1 MRHTAAFRGEWITA
15 TDYADS
21 VPKFWITY
29 TNAARSRHTPFR
41 PDHSVPAN
49 EYELNGDW
57 LTFTSDSPDGVRR
70 QVLGVRN
77 QDVARIEW
85 IEDWQAAQRKVVES
99 EAYRRG
105 LGKTDEFDDR
115 FFPSTYAEDE
125 PIHIFIPGDRD
136 RWLPD
141 LIPRDRDGWVPERLW
156 GRLVALGLAYQLHL
170 LPLLAA
176 TTEPQ
181 FLNAEQVS
189 TLYDELLFLTRV
201 ARDELLADVVA
212 NVTTV
217 LLRAQLRNVAL
228 GIEGP

>member
-1 MRHTAAFRGEWITA
+1 M
-15 TDYADS
+15 
-21 VPKFWITY
+21 PKFWITY
-29 TNAARSRHTPFR
+29 TNAARSRHTPFK

-57 LTFTSDSPDGVRR
+57 LTFTSDSTDGVRQ
-70 QVLGVRN
+70 QVLAVRN

-85 IEDWQAAQRKVVES
+85 IEDWQAAQRKTVES

-105 LGKTDEFDDR
+105 LGVSDEFDDL
-115 FFPSTYAEDE
+115 FLSSTYAEDE
-125 PIHIFIPGDRD
+125 PIRIFIPGDRD
-136 RWLPD
+136 RRVPD
-141 LIPRDRDGWVPERLW
+141 FIPKDRDGWVPERLW

-189 TLYDELLFLTRV
+189 TLDDELQFLTRV
-201 ARDELLADVVA
+201 ARDELLAAVVDQ
-212 NVTTV
+212 VRTV
-217 LLRAQLRNVAL
+217 LLNAQQRSTEDDAL

>member
-1 MRHTAAFRGEWITA
+1 
-15 TDYADS
+15 

-29 TNAARSRHTPFR
+29 TNAARSRHTPFK

-57 LTFTSDSPDGVRR
+57 LTFTSDSTDGVRQ
-70 QVLGVRN
+70 QVLAVRN

-85 IEDWQAAQRKVVES
+85 IEDWQAAQRKTVES

-105 LGKTDEFDDR
+105 LGVSDEFDDL
-115 FFPSTYAEDE
+115 FLASTYAEDE
-125 PIHIFIPGDRD
+125 PIRIFIPGDRD
-136 RWLPD
+136 RRVPD
-141 LIPRDRDGWVPERLW
+141 FIPRDRDGWVPERLW

-181 FLNAEQVS
+181 FLNAQQVS
-189 TLYDELLFLTRV
+189 TLDDELQFLTRV
-201 ARDELLADVVA
+201 ARDELLAAVVDQFR
-212 NVTTV
+212 TV
-217 LLRAQLRNVAL
+217 LLDAQQRSTEDDAL

>member
-1 MRHTAAFRGEWITA
+1 
-15 TDYADS
+15 

-29 TNAARSRHTPFR
+29 TNAARSRHTPFK

-57 LTFTSDSPDGVRR
+57 LTFTSDSTDGVRQ
-70 QVLGVRN
+70 QVLAVRN

-85 IEDWQAAQRKVVES
+85 IEDWQAAQRKTVES

-105 LGKTDEFDDR
+105 LGVSDEFDDL
-115 FFPSTYAEDE
+115 FLASTYAEDE
-125 PIHIFIPGDRD
+125 PIRIFIPGDRD
-136 RWLPD
+136 RRVPD
-141 LIPRDRDGWVPERLW
+141 FIPRDRYGWVPERLW

-181 FLNAEQVS
+181 FLNAQQVS
-189 TLYDELLFLTRV
+189 TLDDELQFLTRV
-201 ARDELLADVVA
+201 ARDELLAAVVDQFR
-212 NVTTV
+212 TV
-217 LLRAQLRNVAL
+217 LLDAQQRSTEDDAL

>member
-1 MRHTAAFRGEWITA
+1 
-15 TDYADS
+15 

-29 TNAARSRHTPFR
+29 TNAARSRHTPFK

-57 LTFTSDSPDGVRR
+57 LTFTSDSTDGVRQ
-70 QVLGVRN
+70 QVLAVRN

-85 IEDWQAAQRKVVES
+85 IEDWQAAQRKTVES

-105 LGKTDEFDDR
+105 LGVSDEFDDL
-115 FFPSTYAEDE
+115 FLSSTYAEDE
-125 PIHIFIPGDRD
+125 PIRIFIPGDRD
-136 RWLPD
+136 RRVPD
-141 LIPRDRDGWVPERLW
+141 FIPKDRDGWVPERLW

-189 TLYDELLFLTRV
+189 TLDDELQFLTRV
-201 ARDELLADVVA
+201 ARDELLAAVVDQ
-212 NVTTV
+212 VRTV
-217 LLRAQLRNVAL
+217 LLNAQQRSTEDDAL

>member
-1 MRHTAAFRGEWITA
+1 M
-15 TDYADS
+15 
-21 VPKFWITY
+21 PKFWITY
-29 TNAARSRHTPFR
+29 TNAARSRHTPFK

-57 LTFTSDSPDGVRR
+57 LTFTSDSTDGVRQ
-70 QVLGVRN
+70 QVLAVRN

-85 IEDWQAAQRKVVES
+85 IEDWQAAQRKTVES

-105 LGKTDEFDDR
+105 LGVSDEFDDL
-115 FFPSTYAEDE
+115 FLSSTYAEDE
-125 PIHIFIPGDRD
+125 PIRIFIPGDRD
-136 RWLPD
+136 RRVPD
-141 LIPRDRDGWVPERLW
+141 FIPRDRYGWVPERLW

-181 FLNAEQVS
+181 FLNAQQVS
-189 TLYDELLFLTRV
+189 TLDDELQFLTRV
-201 ARDELLADVVA
+201 ARDELLAAVVDQFR
-212 NVTTV
+212 TV
-217 LLRAQLRNVAL
+217 LLDAQQRSTEDDAL

>member
-1 MRHTAAFRGEWITA
+1 M
-15 TDYADS
+15 
-21 VPKFWITY
+21 PKFWITY
-29 TNAARSRHTPFR
+29 TNAARSRHTPFK

-57 LTFTSDSPDGVRR
+57 LTFTSDSTDGVRQ
-70 QVLGVRN
+70 QVLAVRN

-85 IEDWQAAQRKVVES
+85 IEDWQAAQRKTVES

-105 LGKTDEFDDR
+105 LGVSDEFDDL
-115 FFPSTYAEDE
+115 FLSSTYAEDE
-125 PIHIFIPGDRD
+125 PIRIFIPGDRD
-136 RWLPD
+136 RRVPD
-141 LIPRDRDGWVPERLW
+141 FIPRDRDGWVPERLW

-181 FLNAEQVS
+181 FLNAQQVS
-189 TLYDELLFLTRV
+189 TLDDELQFLTRV
-201 ARDELLADVVA
+201 ARDELLAAVVDQFR
-212 NVTTV
+212 TV
-217 LLRAQLRNVAL
+217 LLDAQQRSTDDAL

>member
-1 MRHTAAFRGEWITA
+1 M
-15 TDYADS
+15 
-21 VPKFWITY
+21 PKFWITY
-29 TNAARSRHTPFR
+29 TNAARSRHTPFK

-57 LTFTSDSPDGVRR
+57 LTFTSDSTDGVRQ
-70 QVLGVRN
+70 QVLAVRN

-85 IEDWQAAQRKVVES
+85 IEDWQAAQRKTVES

-105 LGKTDEFDDR
+105 LGVSDEFDDL
-115 FFPSTYAEDE
+115 FLASTYAEDE
-125 PIHIFIPGDRD
+125 PIRIFIPGDRD
-136 RWLPD
+136 RRVPD
-141 LIPRDRDGWVPERLW
+141 FIPRDRDGWVPERLW

-181 FLNAEQVS
+181 FLNAQQVS
-189 TLYDELLFLTRV
+189 TLDDELQFLTRV
-201 ARDELLADVVA
+201 ARDELLAAVVDQFR
-212 NVTTV
+212 TV
-217 LLRAQLRNVAL
+217 LLDAQQRSTEDDAL